1 MSNKTYST
9 TDRLSSKARSG
20 AGEQGSG
27 GALLDGIVI
36 LSAILSAIFFWT
48 FSQSVFV
55 NVYPPV
61 ALLLGLIVGL
71 MPAEGAFFGWKRVRA
86 TKTNLTT
93 SQLSA
98 TKWGLVTAVLCSVFS
113 TIALFVATVP
123 FVPADIAAYA
133 DWLVFLSLAI
143 PTPLQVCI
151 IAYYSINERATVENH
166 ERAKLQAL
174 GFDAWVKAE
183 AARMQSIIDGINI
196 ALDKQLEGYGQKI
209 GAQEASD
216 MLSDGGQ
223 QLLQMGQPTHPNQR
237 QQVNGR
243 FYHFDQDGNGTDGHG
258 RIWFN
263 SEAAARAS
271 AREWS
276 TLWPKSVE
284 LFRQDGKKIAEYSG
298 FAGGIDTMG
307 LGTETAVNPTQR
319 YNGTQGD

>member
-48 FSQSVFV
+48 FSKNVFV
-55 NVYPPV
+55 NVYPPA

-93 SQLSA
+93 KQLSA
-98 TKWGLVTAVLCSVFS
+98 TKWGLITAVACSVFS

-209 GAQEASD
+209 GAQEAQQ
-216 MLSDGGQ
+216 MLNDGGQ
-223 QLLQMGQPTHPNQR
+223 QLLQMGQQPTQPTGTAVPHQPAQAAP
-237 QQVNGR
+237 QTAVSQ
-243 FYHFDQDGNGTDGHG
+243 GNG
-258 RIWFN
+258 
-263 SEAAARAS
+263 
-271 AREWS
+271 
-276 TLWPKSVE
+276 
-284 LFRQDGKKIAEYSG
+284 
-298 FAGGIDTMG
+298 
-307 LGTETAVNPTQR
+307 VNPTQR
-319 YNGTQGD
+319 YNGAQGD

>member
-27 GALLDGIVI
+27 GAMLDGIVI

-48 FSQSVFV
+48 FSKNVFV
-55 NVYPPV
+55 NVYPPI

-216 MLSDGGQ
+216 MLNTGGQ
-223 QLLQMGQPTHPNQR
+223 QLLQMGQQPTHPTQR
-237 QQVNGR
+237 QPGNGR
-243 FYHFDQDGNGTDGHG
+243 FFHYDQDGSGTDGKG
-258 RIWFN
+258 RIWFD

-276 TLWPKSVE
+276 LLWPNSVE
-284 LFRQDGKKIAEYSG
+284 VFRQDGKKIADYSG
-298 FAGGIDTMG
+298 FAGGVDT
-307 LGTETAVNPTQR
+307 LGMAANPTQQ
-319 YNGTQGD
+319 NGAQGD

>member
-20 AGEQGSG
+20 AGERGSG

-36 LSAILSAIFFWT
+36 LSGVLSAIFFWS
-48 FSQSVFV
+48 FSQNVFV

-71 MPAEGAFFGWKRVRA
+71 MPAEGAFFGWKRIRA
-86 TKTNLTT
+86 TKTNLTS
-93 SQLSA
+93 SQLTA
-98 TKWGLVTAVLCSVFS
+98 TSWGLVAAVVCSIFS

-143 PTPLQVCI
+143 PTPLQVSI
-151 IAYYSINERATVENH
+151 IAYYSINERSTVENH

-196 ALDKQLEGYGQKI
+196 ALDKQLESYGRNI
-209 GAQEASD
+209 GEQEAGQ
-216 MLSDGGQ
+216 MLNDGGRE
-223 QLLQMGQPTHPNQR
+223 LLGMGQP
-237 QQVNGR
+237 VNN
-243 FYHFDQDGNGTDGHG
+243 HHTPQ
-258 RIWFN
+258 
-263 SEAAARAS
+263 
-271 AREWS
+271 
-276 TLWPKSVE
+276 
-284 LFRQDGKKIAEYSG
+284 
-298 FAGGIDTMG
+298 
-307 LGTETAVNPTQR
+307 TAVSRSSNWHSGHTGI
-319 YNGTQGD
+319 YHLKASE

>member
-1 MSNKTYST
+1 MSNQTYST

-27 GALLDGIVI
+27 GSLLNGIVI
-36 LSAILSAIFFWT
+36 LSGVLSAIFFWS
-48 FSQSVFV
+48 FSKNVFV
-55 NVYPPV
+55 NVYPPA
-61 ALLLGLIVGL
+61 ALLLGLVVGL
-71 MPAEGAFFGWKRVRA
+71 MPAEGAFFGWKRVRG
-86 TKTNLTT
+86 TKTNLTS

-98 TKWGLVTAVLCSVFS
+98 TKWGLITAVACSVFS

-133 DWLVFLSLAI
+133 DWLVFLSLAV

-209 GAQEASD
+209 GAQEAQQ
-216 MLSDGGQ
+216 MLEGGGQ
-223 QLLQMGQPTHPNQR
+223 QLLEMGQQATQQPPARGYFVQIEGVDENGDLGWVTVNKRPFSTLAQADAEIDNYPTIRRRIVDH
-237 QQVNGR
+237 NGNHVLR
-243 FYHFDQDGNGTDGHG
+243 NRETAVSQGNG
-258 RIWFN
+258 
-263 SEAAARAS
+263 
-271 AREWS
+271 
-276 TLWPKSVE
+276 
-284 LFRQDGKKIAEYSG
+284 
-298 FAGGIDTMG
+298 
-307 LGTETAVNPTQR
+307 VNPTQR
-319 YNGTQGD
+319 YNQAQGD